1 MSILA
6 QYSIIPG
13 VVNPMSSFYNE
24 FRDITFACYEALVP
38 IALVLAFAGLLLQ
51 VYKGM
56 MGGSLEGMMGQII
69 MTAVVATIMQF
80 YGEWIFDTQEV
91 IGRDLVEDLGM
102 NPMGIIENFGNS
114 FADIDIEGGG
124 EPDFLDILGFI
135 DPMAIIEYVAGII
148 ASFIMIVVGVIT
160 YILIFLA
167 YQVQLIALYMGCA
180 ASPIFMGMLLYDQT
194 RETAIKYHIGMIA
207 ICFWPL
213 GWALGLMFADG
224 LLTAGTELIITIVT
238 PAFAFSA
245 ALGLLTTV
253 IATVILIVIVA
264 AWIMFTVFKAP
275 KVVQAA
281 LVSGTQIGMAF
292 AGAAAGAVTG
302 GIGAGV
308 GVASS
313 VAGMMPGKAGEA
325 ASSAISTAGGVASS
339 MGGSASGMASG
350 SQNTGDGDIS

>member
-24 FRDITFACYEALVP
+24 FRDITFTCYEALMPFV
-38 IALVLAFAGLLLQ
+38 LVLAFAGLLLQ

-56 MGGSLEGMMGQII
+56 LGGSLEGMMGQIL

-80 YGEWIFDTQEV
+80 YGDWIFATQET
-91 IGRDLVEDLGM
+91 IGRDLVADLGM
-102 NPMGIIENFGNS
+102 DPMGIIENFGNS
-114 FADIDIEGGG
+114 FADMDIDGGG
-124 EPDFLDILGFI
+124 EPDFLDMLGFI
-135 DPMAIIEYVAGII
+135 DPMAIIEYLAGII
-148 ASFIMIVVGVIT
+148 ASFLMIFVGIIT
-160 YILIFLA
+160 YVLIFLA
-167 YQVQLIALYMGCA
+167 YQVQLMALYAGCA
-180 ASPIFMGMLLYDQT
+180 ASPIFMGMILFEQT

-213 GWALGLMFADG
+213 GWALGLLFADG
-224 LLTAGTELIITIVT
+224 LLTAGTELIMLIIG
-238 PAFAFSA
+238 PAFAFGA
-245 ALGLLTTV
+245 AAGLLTTV
-253 IATVILIVIVA
+253 IAAVVLVVIVA

-275 KVVQAA
+275 KIVQAA

-292 AGAAAGAVTG
+292 AGAAAGAISG

-313 VAGMMPGKAGEA
+313 AAGMIPGKAGEA
-325 ASSAISTAGGVASS
+325 ASSAIGSVGGVASS
-339 MGGSASGMASG
+339 MGSSAGSMGSG